1 MEGKAM
7 EGIRNRRLR
16 VASLA
21 IGALFIITGIAAI
34 AGGALL
40 TGAAPVRGE
49 TGVPPAAVAGVLLW
63 FVNDLGIVFIAVLAF
78 PFLRRRSESLALGYV
93 GIRVVECM
101 VLVVGALCSLLVA
114 GGWARAGAEAPLL
127 TQAAELCYTPLTL
140 IFLGAGGVVFT
151 VLLLR
156 SRMLP
161 AWLATF
167 GAVAYALL
175 PPTAALSLLGIVDSA
190 RPGAGML
197 PMLPVIA
204 FEFIALPLWLFVKG
218 FAPPREAAVDAEV
231 VEARLDGGQ
240 VQPA

>member
-1 MEGKAM
+1 MK
-7 EGIRNRRLR
+7 GIRDRQLR

-34 AGGALL
+34 VGGALL

-49 TGVPPAAVAGVLLW
+49 TGVPPAAVAGALLW
-63 FVNDLGIVFIAVLAF
+63 FVNDVGIVFIAVLAF
-78 PFLRRRSESLALGYV
+78 PILRRRSEPLALGYV
-93 GIRVVECM
+93 GIRIVECV
-101 VLVVGALCSLLVA
+101 VLVIGALCSLLVA
-114 GGWARAGAEAPLL
+114 GGWARAGGEAALL

-167 GAVAYALL
+167 GAIAYALL
-175 PPTAALSLLGIVDSA
+175 PPTAALSLLGLVDTA
-190 RPGAGML
+190 QPGTGML

-204 FEFIALPLWLFVKG
+204 FEFIALPVWLFVKG
-218 FAPPREAAVDAEV
+218 FASPRESVVDAQEMA
-231 VEARLDGGQ
+231 ARPEGGH
-240 VQPA
+240 VQTA